1 MVETK
6 SIKTLGK
13 LIDVLDCF
21 STTDRSLS
29 VSDIARRSSL
39 PRSTAH
45 RAIMA
50 LKEVGFLEQDRAREE
65 YRLGLRLF
73 QLGTTVLNSMD
84 LQRVARPFVEALSTL
99 ARASVH
105 LCVFDGER
113 MVFVERSLG
122 DPSGP
127 SNDTITMEISPC
139 FCTSVGKAALA
150 FQPDA
155 IIEKVIASGL
165 IAYTPST
172 MTRPDQLR
180 AELGAIRARGYA
192 LDREEHRINIRCVG
206 APISNSAG
214 RVLAAVSASGP
225 AHRMTE
231 EMQHMLAPY
240 VVGHADAI
248 SRRLGSVAGWPQ
260 HAGPN

>member
-1 MVETK
+1 
-6 SIKTLGK
+6 
-13 LIDVLDCF
+13 
-21 STTDRSLS
+21 
-29 VSDIARRSSL
+29 
-39 PRSTAH
+39 
-45 RAIMA
+45 
-50 LKEVGFLEQDRAREE
+50 
-65 YRLGLRLF
+65 
-73 QLGTTVLNSMD
+73 
-84 LQRVARPFVEALSTL
+84 
-99 ARASVH
+99 
-105 LCVFDGER
+105 

-214 RVLAAVSASGP
+214 RVFAAVSASGP

-260 HAGPN
+260 HAVPN